1 MDLFCTLRRRVPT
14 SESGFSLVEAIVSM
28 AMLGVVAAASAYALL
43 GLIAT
48 TRTTQNRVAASNLAR
63 QEVERLR
70 LQSNTGH
77 ELDSAPRTVTLKST
91 TYTVTPSYA
100 PLPQATCDA
109 TNYRRV
115 SVVVTWNSLAGR
127 QVRYDTELAC

>member
-1 MDLFCTLRRRVPT
+1 MNRSIQMRRATP

-28 AMLGVVAAASAYALL
+28 AMLGVLAAASAYALL

-70 LQSNTGH
+70 MQSITGH
-77 ELDSAPRTVTLKST
+77 ELDSTPRPVTLKST
-91 TYTVTPSYA
+91 TYTVTPSFS

-109 TNYRRV
+109 TNFRRV
-115 SVVVTWNSLAGR
+115 SVVVTWNSPTGR
-127 QVRYDTELAC
+127 NVRYDTVLAC

>member
-1 MDLFCTLRRRVPT
+1 MSIALL
-14 SESGFSLVEAIVSM
+14 GIV
-28 AMLGVVAAASAYALL
+28 ATAASYALL

-48 TRTTQNRVAASNLAR
+48 TRATQNRVAASNLAR

-77 ELDSAPRTVTLKST
+77 ELDSTPRSVTLKST
-91 TYTVTPSYA
+91 TYTVTPSFT
-100 PLPQATCDA
+100 PLPQSTCDA
-109 TNYRRV
+109 SNFRRV